1 MKAQTDIGDVEKL
14 KKQPTIC
21 TFCGC
26 GCAFYLFPEG
36 FLVPAQNH
44 PVSRGKLCLRGWS
57 YADLLFTPNRLKT
70 PLVRR
75 NDKLEATSWDEALQI
90 ASEKLKAIKDKYG
103 GDAIGVLGSAR
114 ASVEDNFTLYQ
125 FASKV
130 LGTKNI
136 DSFYRLGFLRSEN
149 FSFPDLEKADQIILL
164 SCDIA
169 ERHPQA
175 ASFVIGALSQ
185 GAFLY
190 VIDSRLPQMGR
201 LASIHIQPSPMELL
215 KEAENFI
222 DNLEVKGNAYLLYSS
237 EITLYGWAY
246 EVQNV
251 LNKAAAKGIKP
262 IFLCD
267 YANQRGMIEAGI
279 HPQGG
284 LSFYEMLEEAKK
296 GNLKALVIM
305 ADNPSARFPQLFRE
319 AREKLDFLL
328 VIDPLRTDAVE
339 MADVAFPGTFF
350 FEKEGTTV
358 NAEGRRQALHPTVP
372 PAWEQTEI
380 DILLIL
386 SEKLGSR
393 LPFPSAELIEMEKK
407 EWQPEF
413 KAISPNPT
421 NPDYPFTL
429 LLDPS
434 YIWSGTAMANATFI
448 FKRES
453 SIVLSDFPN
462 GFLNMNS
469 EDAKEMRI
477 RDRMIVN
484 VETPKGSISLPVL
497 TSLRAGRG
505 ILLFPLYLWEKVA
518 RELGGVELD
527 EALGMPIF
535 KPLPARIAKEE

>member
-1 MKAQTDIGDVEKL
+1 MKAQLEEGDVEKI

-57 YADLLFTPNRLKT
+57 YADLLFTPNRLRT
-70 PLVRR
+70 PLIRR
-75 NDKLEATSWDEALQI
+75 NGKLEETSLDEAI
-90 ASEKLKAIKDKYG
+90 KVAGEKLKEIRDKQG
-103 GDAIGVLGSAR
+103 GEAIGVLGSAR
-114 ASVEDNFTLYQ
+114 ASVEENF
-125 FASKV
+125 V
-130 LGTKNI
+130 LHQLATRALMTKNI
-136 DSFYRLGFLRSEN
+136 DSFYRLGFLPSEN
-149 FSFPDLEKADQIILL
+149 FSLPDLEEADEIILL

-175 ASFVIGALSQ
+175 ASFVIGALTR

-201 LASIHIQPSPMELL
+201 LASVHIQPSPFELL

-222 DNLEVKGNAYLLYSS
+222 ENLEVRGKAYLLYSS
-237 EITLYGWAY
+237 EIALYGWAQ

-251 LNKAAAKGIKP
+251 LSKAASKGIKP
-262 IFLCD
+262 LFLCD
-267 YANQRGMIEAGI
+267 YANQRGMVEVGI

-284 LSFYEMLEEAKK
+284 LPFYEMLEEARK

-305 ADNPSARFPQLFRE
+305 SDNPSERFPQLFRE
-319 AREKLDFLL
+319 AREKLEFLL
-328 VIDPLRTDAVE
+328 VIDPLRTEAVE
-339 MADVAFPGTFF
+339 MADVAIPGTLF
-350 FEKEGTTV
+350 FEKEGTTI

-372 PAWEQTEI
+372 PPLGKNEI
-380 DILLIL
+380 DILLAL
-386 SEKLGSR
+386 AEALGSH
-393 LPFPSAELIEMEKK
+393 LPFPSAELVEMERK
-407 EWQPEF
+407 EWKPQFEPV
-413 KAISPNPT
+413 SPHPL

-434 YIWSGTAMANATFI
+434 YIWSGTAMARATFI
-448 FKRES
+448 FNRES
-453 SIVLSDFPN
+453 SIILSDFPD

-469 EDAKEMRI
+469 EDARDMRI
-477 RDRMIVN
+477 RDRMVVK
-484 VETPKGSISLPVL
+484 VETPIGSLKLPVM

-505 ILLFPLYLWEKVA
+505 VLLFPLYLWEKVA
-518 RELGGVELD
+518 RELGGIELD
-527 EALGMPIF
+527 KSLGMPIF

>member
-1 MKAQTDIGDVEKL
+1 
-14 KKQPTIC
+14 
-21 TFCGC
+21 
-26 GCAFYLFPEG
+26 
-36 FLVPAQNH
+36 
-44 PVSRGKLCLRGWS
+44 
-57 YADLLFTPNRLKT
+57 
-70 PLVRR
+70 
-75 NDKLEATSWDEALQI
+75 
-90 ASEKLKAIKDKYG
+90 
-103 GDAIGVLGSAR
+103 
-114 ASVEDNFTLYQ
+114 
-125 FASKV
+125 
-130 LGTKNI
+130 
-136 DSFYRLGFLRSEN
+136 
-149 FSFPDLEKADQIILL
+149 
-164 SCDIA
+164 
-169 ERHPQA
+169 
-175 ASFVIGALSQ
+175 
-185 GAFLY
+185 
-190 VIDSRLPQMGR
+190 
-201 LASIHIQPSPMELL
+201 MELL

-246 EVQNV
+246 EVQNI
-251 LNKAAAKGIKP
+251 LNKAAAKGITP

-267 YANQRGMIEAGI
+267 YANQRGMVEAGI

-305 ADNPSARFPQLFRE
+305 ADNPSERFPQLFRE
-319 AREKLDFLL
+319 AREKLDFLF

-339 MADVAFPGTFF
+339 MADAALPGTLF
-350 FEKEGTTV
+350 FEKEGTTI
-358 NAEGRRQALHPTVP
+358 NAEGRRQALHPTLP
-372 PAWEQTEI
+372 PASEKTEI
-380 DILLIL
+380 DILLAL
-386 SEKLGSR
+386 SEKLGSH
-393 LPFPSAELIEMEKK
+393 LPFPSAELIEMERK

-413 KAISPNPT
+413 KPTSPNPP

-477 RDRMIVN
+477 RDRMMVK
-484 VETPKGSISLPVL
+484 VETPRGSISLPVL

-518 RELGGVELD
+518 RELGGVEID
-527 EALGMPIF
+527 ESLGMPIF

>member
-1 MKAQTDIGDVEKL
+1 MKAQLEEGNVEKI

-57 YADLLFTPNRLKT
+57 YADLLFTPNRLRT
-70 PLVRR
+70 PLIRR
-75 NDKLEATSWDEALQI
+75 NGKLEETSLDEAI
-90 ASEKLKAIKDKYG
+90 KVAGEKLKEIRDKQG
-103 GDAIGVLGSAR
+103 GEAIGVLGSAR
-114 ASVEDNFTLYQ
+114 ASVEENF
-125 FASKV
+125 V
-130 LGTKNI
+130 LHQLATRALMTKNI
-136 DSFYRLGFLRSEN
+136 DSFYRLGFLPSEN
-149 FSFPDLEKADQIILL
+149 FSLPDLEEADEIILL

-175 ASFVIGALSQ
+175 ASFVIGALTR

-201 LASIHIQPSPMELL
+201 LASVHIQPSPSELL

-222 DNLEVKGNAYLLYSS
+222 ENLEVRGKAYLLYSS
-237 EITLYGWAY
+237 EIALYGWAQ

-251 LNKAAAKGIKP
+251 LSKAASKGIKP
-262 IFLCD
+262 LFLCD
-267 YANQRGMIEAGI
+267 YANQRGMVEVGI

-284 LSFYEMLEEAKK
+284 LPYYEMLEEARK

-305 ADNPSARFPQLFRE
+305 SDNPSERFPQLFRE
-319 AREKLDFLL
+319 AREKLEFLL
-328 VIDPLRTDAVE
+328 VIDPLRTEAVE
-339 MADVAFPGTFF
+339 MADVAIPGTLF
-350 FEKEGTTV
+350 FEKEGTTI

-372 PAWEQTEI
+372 PPLGKNEI
-380 DILLIL
+380 DILLAL
-386 SEKLGSR
+386 AEALGSH
-393 LPFPSAELIEMEKK
+393 LPFPSAELVEMERK
-407 EWQPEF
+407 EWKPQFEPV
-413 KAISPNPT
+413 SPHPL

-434 YIWSGTAMANATFI
+434 YIWSGTAMARASFI
-448 FKRES
+448 FNRES
-453 SIVLSDFPN
+453 SIILSDFPD

-469 EDAKEMRI
+469 EDARDMRI
-477 RDRMIVN
+477 RDRMVVK
-484 VETPKGSISLPVL
+484 VETPIGSLKLPVM

-505 ILLFPLYLWEKVA
+505 VLLFPLYLWEKVA
-518 RELGGVELD
+518 RELGGIELD
-527 EALGMPIF
+527 KSLGMPIF

>member
-1 MKAQTDIGDVEKL
+1 MKAQADISNVEKR

-44 PVSRGKLCLRGWS
+44 PISRGKLCLRGWS

-75 NDKLEATSWDEALQI
+75 NDKLEEASWDEALQI
-90 ASEKLKAIKDKYG
+90 AGEKLKEIRDKYG

-114 ASVEDNFTLYQ
+114 SSVEENFTLYQ

-149 FSFPDLEKADQIILL
+149 FSFPDLDKADQIILL

-201 LASIHIQPSPMELL
+201 LASIHIQPPPMELL

-222 DNLEVKGNAYLLYSS
+222 DNLEVKGDAYLLYSS

-251 LNKAAAKGIKP
+251 LNKAVAKGIKP

-305 ADNPSARFPQLFRE
+305 ADNPSERFPQLFRE
-319 AREKLDFLL
+319 AREKLEFLL

-339 MADVAFPGTFF
+339 LADVAIPGTFF

-372 PAWEQTEI
+372 STLEKNEI
-380 DILLIL
+380 ELLLIL
-386 SEKLGSR
+386 SEKLGSH
-393 LPFPSAELIEMEKK
+393 LPFPSAELVEMERK
-407 EWQPEF
+407 EWKPELEPV
-413 KAISPNPT
+413 SPNPP

-453 SIVLSDFPN
+453 SIILSDFPD
-462 GFLNMNS
+462 GFLNINS
-469 EDAKEMRI
+469 EDAKEMKL
-477 RDRMIVN
+477 RDRTIVK
-484 VETPKGSISLPVL
+484 VETPRGSISLPVM

-505 ILLFPLYLWEKVA
+505 VLLFPLYLWEKVVN
-518 RELGGVELD
+518 ELGGAEID
-527 EALGMPIF
+527 QSLGMPIF